1 MTDEVVNG
9 PVPAHRNAGKAV
21 ALAVIGLG
29 ITQILGYGTLYYAFA
44 VLEPYISREF
54 GWPSSWSFGC
64 LSLALLI
71 GGLAGPWVGRFID
84 ERGARFVMSLGSVAS
99 AIALVLLAASQN
111 LVTFAIALTIVQVA
125 SVLVLYDAAFA
136 GLAQVVGSKAARR
149 AITQMTLLGG
159 FASTVFWP
167 FTNYLVEHVDWRSVY
182 LIFAVIHVGLCL
194 PLHLFVFRTVR
205 RQNLEENGEQQE
217 IEADHPV
224 LEQSQ
229 GFRAMLWLIAYF
241 CLTGFVYS
249 SFNIHWVS
257 ALQQAGFTA
266 AVAVGVGV
274 LMGPSQVA
282 IRFLDMIFGKNLHP
296 LATAAISSALLV
308 VALSS
313 LAAAGAGA
321 AGAVVFAILFG
332 LSQGLSS
339 IVRGTIPLALFG
351 RIAYG
356 ARLGRIS
363 AISVTVKSSAP
374 FVFALLI
381 QNTGPAF
388 AFGISAG
395 LAVLS
400 LLVLRLIPR
409 PA

>member
-1 MTDEVVNG
+1 
-9 PVPAHRNAGKAV
+9 V
-21 ALAVIGLG
+21 AFTVIGLG

-54 GWPSSWSFGC
+54 GWSSSWSFGC
-64 LSLALLI
+64 LSLALLF
-71 GGLAGPWVGRFID
+71 GGLAGPWAGRFID

-99 AIALVLLAASQN
+99 AIALVLLAYSQS
-111 LVTFAIALTIVQVA
+111 LITFALALIIVETT

-167 FTNYLVEHVDWRSVY
+167 FTHYLVERMDWRSVY
-182 LIFAVIHVGLCL
+182 LLFALIHVALCL
-194 PLHLFVFRTVR
+194 PLHLFVFRR
-205 RQNLEENGEQQE
+205 RAQPSDGEAAPRQEAEES
-217 IEADHPV
+217 HPA
-224 LEQSQ
+224 LGRSE

-282 IRFLDMIFGKNLHP
+282 IRFLDMVFGRNLHP
-296 LATAAISSALLV
+296 LTTGAISSALLV
-308 VALSS
+308 MALAS
-313 LAAAGAGA
+313 LAASGAGA
-321 AGAVVFAILFG
+321 VGAI
-332 LSQGLSS
+332 
-339 IVRGTIPLALFG
+339 
-351 RIAYG
+351 
-356 ARLGRIS
+356 
-363 AISVTVKSSAP
+363 
-374 FVFALLI
+374 VFAL
-381 QNTGPAF
+381 A
-388 AFGISAG
+388 
-395 LAVLS
+395 
-400 LLVLRLIPR
+400 
-409 PA
+409 